1 MTSKQELCSLG
12 EGEANLTR
20 EIHKVVYLD
29 AVRDSFFIHTPTGTR
44 GERHD
49 LFNIYLCT
57 QYGSLYIQS
66 TYNNLDHYVGIIIAN
81 YLQMCMVEELEKFS
95 VLQLLATICIAT
107 SAWQC

>member
-1 MTSKQELCSLG
+1 MTSRQEPCGLG

-29 AVRDSFFIHTPTGTR
+29 AVRDSFFIHNPTGTR

-57 QYGSLYIQS
+57 QYVCSYIQS
-66 TYNNLDHYVGIIIAN
+66 TYNNLDHYVGIIIAKLFAN
-81 YLQMCMVEELEKFS
+81 VYGGR
-95 VLQLLATICIAT
+95 T
-107 SAWQC
+107 